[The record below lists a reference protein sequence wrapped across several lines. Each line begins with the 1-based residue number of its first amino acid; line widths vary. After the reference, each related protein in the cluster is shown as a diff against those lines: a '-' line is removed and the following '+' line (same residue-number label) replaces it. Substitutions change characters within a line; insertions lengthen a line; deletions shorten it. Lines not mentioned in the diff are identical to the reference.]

1 MMKKLFFMLI
11 VAFACAGTV
20 DAQGW
25 LKKLGKVAEDA
36 AKRTVESNVDRK
48 TSQAVDDAMNP
59 DTSKKS
65 KKSSSD
71 NGEAESESAGE
82 PEERLCSW

>member
-1 MMKKLFFMLI
+1 MTRKLILLLI
-11 VAFACAGTV
+11 VAFTCSMNA

-59 DTSKKS
+59 DADRKS
-65 KKSSSD
+65 RRCKL
-71 NGEAESESAGE
+71 
-82 PEERLCSW
+82 R